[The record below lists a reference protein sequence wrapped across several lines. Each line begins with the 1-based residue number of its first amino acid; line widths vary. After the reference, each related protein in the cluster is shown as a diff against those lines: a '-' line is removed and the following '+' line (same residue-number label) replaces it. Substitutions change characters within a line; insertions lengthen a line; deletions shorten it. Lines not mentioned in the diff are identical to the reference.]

1 MKMPEAE
8 AEEEAII
15 ILKYSRGVYLRCVM
29 LRCFLNMVKG
39 VQITVYWSM
48 A

>member
-1 MKMPEAE
+1 MKMPE

-15 ILKYSRGVYLRCVM
+15 ILKYSSGVYVRCVV

-39 VQITVYWSM
+39 VQFTVYWSM